1 TATGRRLHG
10 APGPLPRLRGR
21 DGVGA
26 TSQRCDLGVAPLP
39 ASPRR
44 RGEGPNAAQ
53 EPCEP
58 FHATHHSLPRV
69 HVPPFHASLPPPRAG
84 EDCCQRR
91 SCRAPGPPSPACGGG
106 LGGGSRSAMRSG
118 RCPPSRPS
126 PAGGG
131 GQRVGRGPCTLPRAF
146 AFRPEPD
153 TPRI

>member
-39 ASPRR
+39 ASPRK

-84 EDCCQRR
+84 GGWVGAAGQR
-91 SCRAPGPPSPACGGG
+91 CDPGVAPPLPAFPRRRGE
-106 LGGGSRSAMRSG
+106 
-118 RCPPSRPS
+118 
-126 PAGGG
+126 

-153 TPRI
+153 TPRIHIA